1 MKILYAEDDK
11 FTRDLTVEML
21 SRGGITVIPTKDG
34 ADTWKE
40 YVEGD
45 KDYDLLLLDNR
56 MPEKTGLEIL
66 KEIRERGDN
75 IPVVIL
81 TSLIEQ
87 QMYDLGVDAC
97 FDKSVRYDELIRE
110 LEAIVARGRRPI
122 SSLLPPKKKTFF
134 EKFFG
139 KKK

>member
-1 MKILYAEDDK
+1 MKILYAEDDAWS
-11 FTRDLTVEML
+11 RDLTVKML
-21 SRGGITVIPTKDG
+21 TSGGITVIPTKDG
-34 ADTWKE
+34 EDTWKE

-81 TSLIEQ
+81 SSLIEPE
-87 QMYDLGVDAC
+87 MYALGADAC
-97 FDKSVRYDELIRE
+97 IEKSVQYDELICE
-110 LEAIVARGRRPI
+110 LKAIIARGRRPI

-134 EKFFG
+134 EKLFG

>member
-1 MKILYAEDDK
+1 MKILYAEDDAWS
-11 FTRDLTVEML
+11 RDLTVKML
-21 SRGGITVIPTKDG
+21 TSGGITVIPTKDG
-34 ADTWKE
+34 EDTWKE

-87 QMYDLGVDAC
+87 QMYDLGADAC
-97 FDKSVRYDELIRE
+97 IEKSVQYDELISE
-110 LEAIVARGRRPI
+110 LKAIVARGRRPI

-134 EKFFG
+134 EKLFG